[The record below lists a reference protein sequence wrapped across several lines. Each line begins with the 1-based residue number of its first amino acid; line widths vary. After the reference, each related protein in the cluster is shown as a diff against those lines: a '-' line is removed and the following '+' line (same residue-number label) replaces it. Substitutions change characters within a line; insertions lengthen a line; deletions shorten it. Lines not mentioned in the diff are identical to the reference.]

1 MDTVTI
7 PKKAFTKILEDVET
21 LIDDVELALDAKV
34 QERLSDIKKN
44 PSIGKT
50 EKDLDNNLKKRGVKI
65 GRMEDRVTS

>member
-21 LIDDVELALDAKV
+21 LIDDVELALDAKA
-34 QERLSDIKKN
+34 QKRLSDIKKN

-50 EKDLDNNLKKRGVKI
+50 EKDLDNYLKKRGVKI
-65 GRMEDRVTS
+65 GRMENRVTS